1 MRKMLLK
8 ANNIIK
14 KFSSGKAGEELLVLD
29 NLSFEMES
37 GSLVSISG
45 LSGSGKSTLLHI
57 LGSLDKPNSGTVK
70 FRNKFINK
78 LNEDE
83 KAEFRNKNIG
93 FVFQFHH
100 LMADL
105 TALENTIMPSL
116 IAGKSFSASKKV
128 ANEILAQLDIE
139 KRKNH
144 YPNQLSGGEKQRVA
158 VARALIN
165 NPELILAD
173 EPTGNIDN
181 RHSEELLQIFFELN
195 ERFST
200 SVLIVT
206 HNLEI
211 AKRANVTYNLHN
223 GKLERL
229 K

>member
-83 KAEFRNKNIG
+83 KAAFRNKNIG